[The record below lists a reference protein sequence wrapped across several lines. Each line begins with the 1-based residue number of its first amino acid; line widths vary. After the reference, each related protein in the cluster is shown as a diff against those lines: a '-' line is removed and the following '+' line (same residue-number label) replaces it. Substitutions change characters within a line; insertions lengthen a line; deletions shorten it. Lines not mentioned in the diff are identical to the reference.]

1 MPAGGSSAGTSLGAA
16 ISRWLGSGDYTVSRN
31 SLVGKAS
38 TGIPMM
44 HKDGQTIIV
53 RHREFLTEVT
63 GSTTFAVKG
72 TFPINPGM
80 KLTFPWAS
88 SIARSFQQ
96 YRIKGM
102 VYHYVP
108 TSGSIATA
116 SPSLGSVMLQTVY
129 RATDAAPSS
138 KVELLNE
145 YWSSEV
151 VPSDTLAHPIECNP
165 MENPYNVQYVRS
177 HDPPAGESRL
187 LYDLGTTYLA
197 VSGQQASNQ
206 VLGDL
211 WVTYEIEL
219 LKPIITSDVITDDP
233 FWAIHLDSPTEWFT
247 GTLTNNEG
255 NLTIGN
261 SGTKLTFP
269 DDLIGT
275 VDLTFTVIGT
285 GLVTTWATSPPLLTF
300 VGCVSTPMV
309 STGTYRSCS
318 GPASAGLEWIARYRF
333 ILNSKLETKSIT
345 VQNSLPTLFTAG
357 TITSVSTELTVRND

>member
-1 MPAGGSSAGTSLGAA
+1 
-16 ISRWLGSGDYTVSRN
+16 
-31 SLVGKAS
+31 
-38 TGIPMM
+38 
-44 HKDGQTIIV
+44 
-53 RHREFLTEVT
+53 
-63 GSTTFAVKG
+63 
-72 TFPINPGM
+72 M
-80 KLTFPWAS
+80 KVTFPWAS

-219 LKPIITSDVITDDP
+219 LKPIITSDVITNDP
-233 FWAIHLDSPTEWFT
+233 FWAIHLDAPTEWFN

-261 SGTKLTFP
+261 SGAKLTFP
-269 DDLIGT
+269 DDLAGT

-285 GLVTTWATSPPLLTF
+285 GLVTPWATNPPLLTF
-300 VGCVSTPMV
+300 VGCVSTAMV

-333 ILNSKLETKSIT
+333 VLNSKLEPKSIT
-345 VQNSLPTLFTAG
+345 VQNSLPTLFFGRYNYIREYRTHGAQ
-357 TITSVSTELTVRND
+357 